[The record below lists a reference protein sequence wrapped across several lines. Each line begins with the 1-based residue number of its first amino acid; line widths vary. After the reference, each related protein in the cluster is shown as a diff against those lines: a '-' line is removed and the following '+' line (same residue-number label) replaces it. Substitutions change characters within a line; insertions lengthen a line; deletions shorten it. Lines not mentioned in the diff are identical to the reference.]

1 MVKKPYNIDLST
13 HLAEC
18 DTNYFRLNRLF
29 PNMAK
34 CDVHEIQLVTSSH
47 TAKLTFRV
55 LERCPYTLIIQI
67 SQIGLDSGLDFS
79 LPAPSITVRMYLDAM
94 SVEVVEI
101 QHQDRFRPV
110 YAYPNQKMRQQD
122 EKVQVNRFLGEY
134 LAFCFEQGLADEE
147 DTKGFLREW
156 VNR

>member
-1 MVKKPYNIDLST
+1 MDKKPYNIDLST

-18 DTNYFRLNRLF
+18 DANYFRLYRLF
-29 PNMAK
+29 PNMSI
-34 CDVHEIQLVTSSH
+34 CDVHECQLVTSRH

-55 LERCPYTLIIQI
+55 LERCPYTTIIQI
-67 SQIGLDSGLDFS
+67 SQMALDKGLDFT
-79 LPAPSITVRMYLDAM
+79 LPSPSITVRMYMDTK

-110 YAYPNQKMRQQD
+110 YSYPNQKMRQQD

-134 LAFCFEQGLADEE
+134 LAFCSRQGLADE
-147 DTKGFLREW
+147 DNTKAYLREW

>member
-1 MVKKPYNIDLST
+1 
-13 HLAEC
+13 
-18 DTNYFRLNRLF
+18 
-29 PNMAK
+29 MA
-34 CDVHEIQLVTSSH
+34 
-47 TAKLTFRV
+47 
-55 LERCPYTLIIQI
+55 
-67 SQIGLDSGLDFS
+67 LDEGLDFT
-79 LPAPSITVRMYLDAM
+79 LPSPSITVRMYMDTK

-134 LAFCFEQGLADEE
+134 LAFCSEQGLADED
-147 DTKGFLREW
+147 DTKAYLREW